1 MLFRTANKNKAPK
14 AEVPSSST
22 TVAEKKDEGDGDEE
36 GDMEQLL
43 SQYMEYGE

>member
-22 TVAEKKDEGDGDEE
+22 TVVEKKDDGDEE

-43 SQYMEYGE
+43 SQYMEDGE